1 MKIGLYLKTVTG
13 AALGVASAVFG
24 PMDAMF
30 YGLVFCIV
38 ADYIT
43 GICAAVYNKSLDS
56 RTGFLGILKKI
67 VILVVVALSYRVG
80 EIAGVTAIRDVV
92 IGFYIA
98 NEGLSILE
106 NAARMNIKCME
117 KLKVFLA
124 QIGESK

>member
-1 MKIGLYLKTVTG
+1 MKIAPYLKTVTG
-13 AALGVASAVFG
+13 ALLGVASTIFG
-24 PMDAMF
+24 PLDALF

-43 GICAAVYNKSLDS
+43 GICAAVYERNLDS

-67 VILVVVALSYRVG
+67 VILTVVALSHTIG
-80 EIAGVTAIRDVV
+80 EVAGVSAIRELV

-106 NAARMNIKCME
+106 NAAKMNIKCME

-124 QIGESK
+124 QIGEKE